1 MRRKYHFTIKRLAI
15 CFLIFIPFILKPQ
28 PVKTYDASQIKLALK
43 KLNTLGSVLYVGAHP
58 DDENTAFLSYFSS
71 GKLLRTGYLSITRGD
86 GGQNLIGNE
95 QGDLLGVIR
104 TQELLKARE
113 MDGAE
118 QFFSRAVDFGYT
130 KSFEET
136 FKFWN
141 KEKILSDVV
150 WVIRKFRPDVI
161 VTRFPTTGEGM
172 HGQHTASAILALEA
186 FKLTGDPNAF
196 PDQLKFVDVW
206 TPKRIYWN
214 GWTPAFKRMDV
225 EPDTLI
231 KINLGSYNTLL
242 GKSYTEI
249 SAEGRSMHKSQGF
262 GDSGWRGNYLNYF
275 IYMDGDFATNDLFSG
290 IDITWNRVKN
300 SDEVSSLLNETY
312 ETFDAENPSRI
323 IPLLLKA
330 YNKVNNLSDEFWPQ
344 IKGREILKLIRACAG
359 IWIEAVTEE
368 RILTPG
374 SKFFVKAGVVNRSDL
389 PFKLEGIHI
398 THQVADSLMDKI
410 LMKGDFTEVEK
421 EIHLPESIDITQPY
435 WLENERKGAI
445 YNVADQSLI
454 GIPAKRPPLLAHF
467 RLSFN
472 ETKLV
477 FSTPLLYR
485 ETDPTRG
492 EVYSPVAIAPPV
504 TVNFESD
511 LYLFPSNNKRE
522 LRVTL
527 RNHKDNISGIVRLN
541 APGNWK
547 IEPSKI
553 DFDFENRNEEE
564 QFSFYIFPPDKE
576 SHDEITAELVIDDK
590 KYSKSFVSIIYDH
603 LPLQTVFP
611 NAKVNFVRFDIGE
624 KVVNKIGY
632 LHGSGDKIPHYLREL
647 GFDIIILTDDDLSN
661 GNLSQYD
668 VIISGIRAY
677 NTNKRMEVYQHKILE
692 YVNNGGTYIV
702 QYNTLGKRYANP
714 GPYELKISRD
724 RVTEEDA
731 VVIIL
736 NPDHPLINFPNKIT
750 NKDFDGW
757 IQERGL
763 YFPNEWDDE
772 YEPLLEMNDFSESPK
787 LGSLLYAEYGDGIFI
802 YTGLSFFRE
811 LPAGVPGAYRLFINL
826 ISAGKNAK

>member
-1 MRRKYHFTIKRLAI
+1 MR
-15 CFLIFIPFILKPQ
+15 
-28 PVKTYDASQIKLALK
+28 
-43 KLNTLGSVLYVGAHP
+43 
-58 DDENTAFLSYFSS
+58 
-71 GKLLRTGYLSITRGD
+71 
-86 GGQNLIGNE
+86 
-95 QGDLLGVIR
+95 
-104 TQELLKARE
+104 
-113 MDGAE
+113 
-118 QFFSRAVDFGYT
+118 
-130 KSFEET
+130 
-136 FKFWN
+136 
-141 KEKILSDVV
+141 
-150 WVIRKFRPDVI
+150 
-161 VTRFPTTGEGM
+161 
-172 HGQHTASAILALEA
+172 
-186 FKLTGDPNAF
+186 
-196 PDQLKFVDVW
+196 
-206 TPKRIYWN
+206 
-214 GWTPAFKRMDV
+214 
-225 EPDTLI
+225 
-231 KINLGSYNTLL
+231 
-242 GKSYTEI
+242 
-249 SAEGRSMHKSQGF
+249 
-262 GDSGWRGNYLNYF
+262 
-275 IYMDGDFATNDLFSG
+275 
-290 IDITWNRVKN
+290 
-300 SDEVSSLLNETY
+300 
-312 ETFDAENPSRI
+312 
-323 IPLLLKA
+323 
-330 YNKVNNLSDEFWPQ
+330 
-344 IKGREILKLIRACAG
+344 G

-374 SKFFVKAGVVNRSDL
+374 SKFLVKAGVVNRSDL

-435 WLENERKGAI
+435 WLENERNGAI
-445 YNVADQSLI
+445 YNVDDQSLI
-454 GIPAKRPPLLAHF
+454 GIPEKRPPLLAHF

-492 EVYSPVAIAPPV
+492 EVYSPVSIAPPV

-527 RNHKDNISGIVRLN
+527 RNHKDNTSGIVRLN

-547 IEPSKI
+547 IEPSEI

-564 QFSFYIFPPDKE
+564 QFSFFIFPPDKE
-576 SHDEITAELVIDDK
+576 SHNEITAELVIDNK
-590 KYSKSFVSIIYDH
+590 KYFESFVSISYDH

-611 NAKVNFVRFDIGE
+611 IAKVNFVRLDIGE
-624 KVVNKIGY
+624 KLVDKIGY
-632 LHGSGDKIPHYLREL
+632 LHGSGDKIPYYLREI
-647 GFDIIILTDDDLSN
+647 GFDVKILTDGDLSN

-677 NTNKRMEVYQHKILE
+677 NTNKRMDIYQEKILE

-731 VVIIL
+731 VVKIL
-736 NPDHPLINFPNKIT
+736 NPDHPLMNFPNKISEI
-750 NKDFDGW
+750 DFDGW

-772 YEPLLEMNDFSESPK
+772 YEALLEMNDFSESPK
-787 LGSLLYAEYGDGIFI
+787 HGALLYAEYGNGIFI

-811 LPAGVPGAYRLFINL
+811 LPAGVPGAYRLFVNL